1 MNLSNQV
8 EFKKIREFGEIIND
22 TFLFVKQNLKPLF
35 KVFVYLCG
43 FFILATLIA
52 AIAQQLG
59 MIKMIKNR
67 TDYASYATF
76 SKTNIFTVQ
85 YFFVIVFGLANY
97 TAINVT
103 VLSYI
108 SIYIKKGNNAPT
120 VEEVWAY
127 FKYYFFRA
135 LAGTLV
141 VGGFMIP
148 CFALCLI
155 PGIYVFPALS
165 LFFPIMI
172 IENAS
177 IGYSFSRGFKLLKDY
192 WWVTAGTILLI
203 WIITYAVIS
212 LASLPALLFSMIGVF
227 SAENKAM
234 SEGLVILTTVIQYI
248 CQLFMVLPVIGVT
261 LCYFNLTERHENT
274 GLFDRI
280 NKLGE
285 DQNPFKSTEEY

>member
-1 MNLSNQV
+1 MNFPNQV

-35 KVFVYLCG
+35 KVFTYLCG
-43 FFILATLIA
+43 FFILASLIA
-52 AIAQQLG
+52 AVAQQLG
-59 MIKMIKNR
+59 MVKMMKTQAGYGNYSSFAR
-67 TDYASYATF
+67 
-76 SKTNIFTVQ
+76 TNIFTVQ
-85 YFFVIVFGLANY
+85 YFFVMIFGLANY

-108 SIYIKKGNNAPT
+108 SIYIKKGNTAPT

-141 VGGFMIP
+141 VGGFMII
-148 CFALCLI
+148 CFAVCLI

-165 LFFPIMI
+165 MFFPIMI

-177 IGYSFSRGFKLLKDY
+177 IGYSFNRGFKLLKDY
-192 WWVTAGTILLI
+192 WWVTAGSILLI
-203 WIITYAVIS
+203 WIITYATIS
-212 LASLPALLFSMIGVF
+212 LASLPAVLFSMLSVL
-227 SAENKAM
+227 SAEGK
-234 SEGLVILTTVIQYI
+234 GLDQGMVILTTVIQYV
-248 CQLFMVLPVIGVT
+248 CQVFMVLPVIGVT

-285 DQNPFKSTEEY
+285 EQNPFKSTEEY